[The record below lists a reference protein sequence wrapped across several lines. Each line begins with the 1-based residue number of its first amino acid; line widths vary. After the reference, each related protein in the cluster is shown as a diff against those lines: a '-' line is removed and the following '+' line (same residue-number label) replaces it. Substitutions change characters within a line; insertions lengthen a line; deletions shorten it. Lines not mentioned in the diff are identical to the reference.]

1 MAYFLKMGKIERVGI
16 DDGSL
21 GGERYDR
28 YFEQMVVTQDSIW
41 SLYSSVPLQLGEDL
55 WLTLM

>member
-28 YFEQMVVTQDSIW
+28 YIEQMVVTQDSIW

>member
-1 MAYFLKMGKIERVGI
+1 MM
-16 DDGSL
+16 GSL

>member
-1 MAYFLKMGKIERVGI
+1 MGKIERVGI

-28 YFEQMVVTQDSIW
+28 YIEQMVVTQDSIW